1 MFFCFSYYS
10 DRGQCAKCYLSCK
23 TCSGP
28 RRDQCVTCPKGWQ
41 LAAGECH
48 PECPEGFFKSNFGCQ
63 KCHHYCRTCKG
74 KLLFFI
80 SRAMSVNRFRKAN
93 RHKVNDFYSISL
105 LPAANGMKI
114 KCVKEIMFCEN
125 TLTKKEHYY
134 IKTTFYFHCK

>member
-1 MFFCFSYYS
+1 LLFRFSYYS

-28 RRDQCVTCPKGWQ
+28 RRDQCVTCPRGWQ

-74 KLLFFI
+74 ELQ
-80 SRAMSVNRFRKAN
+80 
-93 RHKVNDFYSISL
+93 SISCCRIKFIFL
-105 LPAANGMKI
+105 ISTGNYSFTHRRRSTRMHFMSTSLDVGRWIMYGMLRSTI
-114 KCVKEIMFCEN
+114 LRFFDSALQELSF
-125 TLTKKEHYY
+125 
-134 IKTTFYFHCK
+134 